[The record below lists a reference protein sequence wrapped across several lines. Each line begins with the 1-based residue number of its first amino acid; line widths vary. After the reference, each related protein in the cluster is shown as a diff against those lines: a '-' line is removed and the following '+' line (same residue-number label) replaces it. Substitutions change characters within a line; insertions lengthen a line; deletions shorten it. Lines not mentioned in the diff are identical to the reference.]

1 MNHTQNYSNKT
12 LIILRYKTLRLHK
25 ENTAEIE
32 PFYRSLKD
40 METAEVEEATGKSL
54 NNPYTNS
61 VLLEKY
67 SHMFQ
72 NLSSF
77 EKETDNAREASTV
90 TDKLNRSL
98 KRILPVKDS
107 SLLFFDESYH
117 SLIPVDASA
126 NSDIAKVMNHFYKE
140 GIFNLLFESG
150 NPMVVPELNSYNH
163 DGAKLNYI
171 LFPLFEDGKRIGLLS
186 ILSTI
191 SGGNF
196 SPMVKQTIQM
206 LLNLSLAKINKIVL
220 KSKLKTTYED
230 LQTYQAKLSN
240 DFRLAAIGELTQGI
254 IEDLLSPMQVIMS
267 NVEFLNNT
275 PDQEEEVKLIKSQ
288 IKKINSSVK
297 RLIKFASVNQQNNK
311 IHPIKINDIVVEYYN
326 LVKSTLD
333 NANLECVLD
342 FENNIPSILSH
353 PNYIFQLL
361 TNVIGL
367 IKNRSTA
374 KGGLIIQTRFN
385 NDYILLKVVTTASLK
400 TNAVKDNFI
409 TNPTE
414 LNIRI
419 IENLMKKHE
428 GEFDI
433 TSYQNTGSAVTLKFP
448 LRRKIRK

>member
-1 MNHTQNYSNKT
+1 M
-12 LIILRYKTLRLHK
+12 RLHK

-40 METAEVEEATGKSL
+40 VDGDEVKDIK
-54 NNPYTNS
+54 NS
-61 VLLEKY
+61 PLENVNHGVMLEKY

-72 NLSSF
+72 NLSTF

-90 TDKLNRSL
+90 TDKLNKSL

-107 SLLFFDESYH
+107 VVLFFDESYH
-117 SLIPVDASA
+117 SLNPVDGDN
-126 NSDIAKVMNHFYKE
+126 NSEITKTMNHFYKE

-150 NPMVVPELNSYNH
+150 NPMIVPELNSYNNN
-163 DGAKLNYI
+163 GAKLNYL
-171 LFPLFEDGKRIGLLS
+171 LFPFYEDGKRLGLLS
-186 ILSTI
+186 VLSTI
-191 SGGNF
+191 TSGNF
-196 SPMVKQTIQM
+196 SPMDKQTIQM
-206 LLNLSLAKINKIVL
+206 LLNLSMAKINKIIL

-267 NVEFLNNT
+267 NVEFLNSV
-275 PDQEEEVKLIKSQ
+275 PEQEEEVKLIKSQ

-297 RLIKFASVNQQNNK
+297 RLIKFASVNQQSNK
-311 IHPIKINDIVVEYYN
+311 IHPIKLNDIVTEYYN
-326 LVKSTLD
+326 LVKSTLE
-333 NANLECVLD
+333 NVNLECVLD

-367 IKNRSTA
+367 IKNRSNS
-374 KGGLIIQTRFN
+374 KGGIIIQTRFN
-385 NDYILLKVVTTASLK
+385 NDYILLKVVTTATLK
-400 TNAVKDNFI
+400 TNSSNDNFI

-414 LNIRI
+414 LNVRI
-419 IENLMKKHE
+419 IDNLMKKHE
-428 GEFDI
+428 GDFSI
-433 TSYQNTGSAVTLKFP
+433 SSYQNTGSAVTLKFP

>member
-1 MNHTQNYSNKT
+1 M
-12 LIILRYKTLRLHK
+12 RLHK
-25 ENTAEIE
+25 ENTVEIE

-40 METAEVEEATGKSL
+40 VETQEVIESKNSNL
-54 NNPYTNS
+54 SNYQNNGIM
-61 VLLEKY
+61 LEKY

-72 NLSSF
+72 NISTF

-90 TDKLNRSL
+90 TDKLNKSL
-98 KRILPVKDS
+98 KRIIPMKDS
-107 SLLFFDESYH
+107 VILFFDESYH
-117 SLIPVDASA
+117 SLNPVNGES
-126 NSDIAKVMNHFYKE
+126 NSDLVKVMNHLYKE
-140 GIFNLLFESG
+140 GIFNLLFESAS
-150 NPMVVPELNSYNH
+150 PMIVPELNSYNNE
-163 DGAKLNYI
+163 GPKLNYL
-171 LFPLFEDGKRIGLLS
+171 LFPFFEDGKRLGLLS
-186 ILSTI
+186 ILTTI
-191 SGGNF
+191 TSANF
-196 SPMVKQTIQM
+196 SSMDKQTIQM
-206 LLNLSLAKINKIVL
+206 LLNLSLAKINKIIL
-220 KSKLKTTYED
+220 KSKLTSTYED

-267 NVEFLNNT
+267 NVEFLNST

-297 RLIKFASVNQQNNK
+297 RLIKFASVNAQNNK
-311 IHPIKINDIVVEYYN
+311 IHPIKINEIVTEYYS

-333 NANLECVLD
+333 NVNLECVLD

-374 KGGLIIQTRFN
+374 KGGIIIQTRFN

-400 TNAVKDNFI
+400 TNSSKDNFI
-409 TNPTE
+409 NNPTE

-419 IENLMKKHE
+419 IENLIKKHE
-428 GEFDI
+428 GEFNI
-433 TSYQNTGSAVTLKFP
+433 SSYQNTGSAVTLKFP

>member
-1 MNHTQNYSNKT
+1 M
-12 LIILRYKTLRLHK
+12 RLHK
-25 ENTAEIE
+25 ENTVEIE

-40 METAEVEEATGKSL
+40 VETQEVIESKNSNL
-54 NNPYTNS
+54 SNYQNNGIM
-61 VLLEKY
+61 LEKY

-72 NLSSF
+72 NISTF

-90 TDKLNRSL
+90 TDKLNKSL
-98 KRILPVKDS
+98 KRIIPMKDS
-107 SLLFFDESYH
+107 VILFFDESYH
-117 SLIPVDASA
+117 SLNPVNGES
-126 NSDIAKVMNHFYKE
+126 NSDLVKVMNHLYKE
-140 GIFNLLFESG
+140 GIFNLLFESAS
-150 NPMVVPELNSYNH
+150 PMIVPELNSYNNE
-163 DGAKLNYI
+163 GPKLNYL
-171 LFPLFEDGKRIGLLS
+171 LFPFFEDGKRLGLLS
-186 ILSTI
+186 ILTTI
-191 SGGNF
+191 TSANF
-196 SPMVKQTIQM
+196 SSMDKQTIQM
-206 LLNLSLAKINKIVL
+206 LLNLSLAKINKIIL
-220 KSKLKTTYED
+220 KSKLTSTYED

-267 NVEFLNNT
+267 NVEFLNST

-311 IHPIKINDIVVEYYN
+311 IHPIKINEIVTEYYS

-333 NANLECVLD
+333 NVNLECVLD

-374 KGGLIIQTRFN
+374 KGGIIIQTRFN

-400 TNAVKDNFI
+400 TNSSKDNFI
-409 TNPTE
+409 NNPTE

-419 IENLMKKHE
+419 IENLIKKHE
-428 GEFDI
+428 GEFNI
-433 TSYQNTGSAVTLKFP
+433 SSYQNTGSAVTLKFP

>member
-1 MNHTQNYSNKT
+1 
-12 LIILRYKTLRLHK
+12 LRLHK
-25 ENTAEIE
+25 ENTVEIE

-40 METAEVEEATGKSL
+40 VETQEVIESKNSNL
-54 NNPYTNS
+54 SNYQNNGIM
-61 VLLEKY
+61 LEKY

-72 NLSSF
+72 NISTF

-90 TDKLNRSL
+90 TDKLNKSL
-98 KRILPVKDS
+98 KRIIPMKDS
-107 SLLFFDESYH
+107 VILFFDESYH
-117 SLIPVDASA
+117 SLNPVNGES
-126 NSDIAKVMNHFYKE
+126 NSDLVKVMNHLYKE
-140 GIFNLLFESG
+140 GIFNLLFESAS
-150 NPMVVPELNSYNH
+150 PMIVPELNSYNNE
-163 DGAKLNYI
+163 GPKLNYL
-171 LFPLFEDGKRIGLLS
+171 LFPFFEDGKRLGLLS
-186 ILSTI
+186 ILTTI
-191 SGGNF
+191 TSANF
-196 SPMVKQTIQM
+196 SSMDKQTIQM
-206 LLNLSLAKINKIVL
+206 LLNLSLAKINKIIL
-220 KSKLKTTYED
+220 KSKLTSTYED

-267 NVEFLNNT
+267 NVEFLNST

-311 IHPIKINDIVVEYYN
+311 IHPIKINEIVTEYYS

-333 NANLECVLD
+333 NVNLECVLD

-374 KGGLIIQTRFN
+374 KGGIIIQTRFN

-400 TNAVKDNFI
+400 TNSSKDNFI
-409 TNPTE
+409 NNPTE

-419 IENLMKKHE
+419 IENLIKKHE
-428 GEFDI
+428 GEFNI
-433 TSYQNTGSAVTLKFP
+433 SSYQNTGSAVTLKFP